1 MKRIFVSIV
10 LATGIIACSK
20 DKFKTEPQ
28 VDIKSFGPAE
38 VTKGELFTLR
48 AEVTDKEG
56 DVQDSVLLVRKRYN
70 AGVALPADTLRYS
83 IKDFHAPIK
92 SKIEISAEFSYGE
105 LRDNYIFENPESKDT
120 EITIGIIVRDKAGHR
135 SNYDE
140 SDKIL
145 LKKV

>member
-1 MKRIFVSIV
+1 MINLQRNRSELFFVMVGEYLLNEVFPFRYFHTHIVNLGVIIMKRIFVSIV
-10 LATGIIACSK
+10 LATSIIACSK

-70 AGVALPADTLRYS
+70 AGVALPADT
-83 IKDFHAPIK
+83 
-92 SKIEISAEFSYGE
+92 
-105 LRDNYIFENPESKDT
+105 
-120 EITIGIIVRDKAGHR
+120 
-135 SNYDE
+135 
-140 SDKIL
+140 
-145 LKKV
+145 

>member
-10 LATGIIACSK
+10 LAALLLACSK

-28 VDIKSFGPAE
+28 VEIKSFGPEE
-38 VTKGELFTLR
+38 VRKGELFTLR
-48 AEVTDKEG
+48 VEVTDKEG

-70 AGVALPADTLRYS
+70 AGVALPADTLRYT

-92 SKIEISAEFSYGE
+92 TRIEISAEFSYGE
-105 LRDNYIFENPESKDT
+105 LRDNYIFQNPEVKDT
-120 EITIGIIVRDKAGHR
+120 EITIGIIVRDRAGNR
-135 SNYDE
+135 SNYAE